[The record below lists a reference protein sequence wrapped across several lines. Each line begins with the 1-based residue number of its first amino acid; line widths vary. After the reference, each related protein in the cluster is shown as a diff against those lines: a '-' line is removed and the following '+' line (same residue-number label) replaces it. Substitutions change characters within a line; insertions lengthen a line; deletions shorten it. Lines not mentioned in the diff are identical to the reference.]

1 MWYKAQHSGG
11 ALRATSSERAPG
23 QLPPACEGAM
33 VRMSVRGTAARS
45 VPVSP
50 AVRSIAAPRLAALR
64 CTALSMIVA
73 LAGALIALGPAA
85 ALAQA
90 GRPAAQTPSGAS
102 LELTQR
108 MTALEREQMD
118 LKSELAALRERL
130 DALLGPSQ
138 DTRLYKIAV
147 GNAPVRG
154 NPDAAVTLI
163 VFGDYQS
170 VYSVRAYY
178 VVKRLLEDYPNAIR
192 VVYKQYPLPPAVHPE
207 AQEAA
212 LAALAAERQ
221 GRFWELHE
229 LLFQNSRR
237 LEANLYPVLAEQA
250 GLNLAQFDKD
260 RHSPEVQQRLSEDEQ
275 SATQASVPGVP
286 TLYLNG
292 RLLPTWRYDFV
303 RTQIEQLRKR

>member
-1 MWYKAQHSGG
+1 
-11 ALRATSSERAPG
+11 
-23 QLPPACEGAM
+23 
-33 VRMSVRGTAARS
+33 MSARFA
-45 VPVSP
+45 
-50 AVRSIAAPRLAALR
+50 AVRPAGRLPAALPLTR
-64 CTALSMIVA
+64 LPSILAA
-73 LAGALIALGPAA
+73 LAGALIWLAPAG

-90 GRPAAQTPSGAS
+90 GRPGPAPAPGAS
-102 LELTQR
+102 AELTQR

-118 LKSELAALRERL
+118 LKSELAALRERI

-138 DTRLYKIAV
+138 DTRVFKLSA

-154 NPDAAVTLI
+154 NPDAAITLV

-170 VYSVRAYY
+170 VYSVRAYF

-192 VVYKQYPLPPAVHPE
+192 VVYKQYPLPPAAHPQ

-221 GRFWELHE
+221 GKFWELHE
-229 LLFQNSRR
+229 LLYQNSRR
-237 LEANLYPVLAEQA
+237 LDANLYPVLAEQA

-275 SATQASVPGVP
+275 SALQASAPGVP